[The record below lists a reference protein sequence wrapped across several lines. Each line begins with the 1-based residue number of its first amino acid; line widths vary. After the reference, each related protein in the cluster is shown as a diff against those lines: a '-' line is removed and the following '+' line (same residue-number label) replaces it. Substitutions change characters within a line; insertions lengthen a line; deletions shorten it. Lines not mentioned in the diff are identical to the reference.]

1 MFPGVDHLKAQTMF
15 HYCAKS
21 TRKLVERDYVR
32 QELENQIKKL
42 QKIGNKDVKNQMVE
56 LERKIAAAIALE
68 QKISGHQ
75 TDEDVFHRKLR
86 DRIEQLEKRL
96 GTFLDSREARA
107 NRVKELEEKI
117 VGRLATRSQKIALV
131 RDDIEKLEKMHGELE
146 KQNKS
151 KSRLQQIDEKLH
163 DLKDRLR
170 QLESS

>member
-1 MFPGVDHLKAQTMF
+1 MF